1 MMPKEKAAD
10 LFSKFLDSNNMI
22 FNIEGA
28 KECALIVVDEI
39 LKNNLILFED
49 ALNDK
54 YWEEVKQEIIR
65 I

>member
-1 MMPKEKAAD
+1 MPKEKAAD